1 MHKKLTNLS
10 SDGIVK
16 SKELYSK
23 IAEYTTAEKY
33 QEIRA
38 NFIDRKFTVGETD
51 TSYRMINHWSD
62 EGLLPQGII
71 ANTGWRK
78 FTFSEIVWIK
88 AIHHL
93 RNYGLPLEKIQ
104 TVMRCIMKWEPSA
117 EAYPV
122 FESYILIAW
131 ETGKEVYLVVWPS
144 GVADLVTSNELE
156 NYKASGERARSD
168 MLLISI
174 KGILEELRIEKIIP
188 YEIMHSLSKAEK
200 VVMDEIRDEK
210 NDEVKIKNKGPEIEI
225 ESSRTETNLPLHHEI
240 SARIGKEKGYAS
252 VTENFVA
259 GERKSIRIAR
269 KQRFKK

>member
-10 SDGIVK
+10 SNDIVK

-23 IAEYTTAEKY
+23 IFEYTTAEKY
-33 QEIRA
+33 QEIRE

-51 TSYRMINHWSD
+51 TSYRLINHWSE
-62 EGLLPQGII
+62 EGLLPQGIK
-71 ANTGWRK
+71 ANSGWRK

-93 RNYGLPLEKIQ
+93 RNYGLPLEKIE
-104 TVMRCIMKWEPSA
+104 TVMRCIMKWEPTA
-117 EAYPV
+117 ETYPV

-168 MLLISI
+168 ILLISI

-188 YEIMHSLSKAEK
+188 YEIMHSLSRAEK
-200 VVMDEIRDEK
+200 VVMDEIRNEK
-210 NDEVKIKNKGPEIEI
+210 NDEVKIKNKGPVIEI
-225 ESSRTETNLPLHHEI
+225 ESSRTDINPPLHHEI
-240 SARIGKEKGYAS
+240 SARIGKEKEYVS

-259 GERKSIRIAR
+259 GERKSVRIAR